1 MTMQSTSPRR
11 SPSAAAESRQHE
23 PLELVGLSDEAHTDG
38 RHFSS
43 SGNLESNFPLI
54 ADYALLSDCENT
66 CLLAP
71 SGAVEWLCLPR
82 PHDPSVFG
90 TLLDRSAGSFR
101 FGPMDVDV
109 PSNRRYVPGTMVLA
123 TTWQTRTGWLA
134 VRDFLAVGPWRHTD
148 DRSTLHRRVPGDF
161 DARHALV
168 RIATCLDGTVDLALT
183 CEPSFDY
190 GRLDA
195 SWMYEGPG
203 YYSATTTNQE
213 LPKLTLTGDL
223 RLGFE
228 GRAAKARHRLSKGES
243 CHVVLSWAD
252 QAPINDLEEARSAL
266 ADTDRFWRGWLDG
279 GQFPDHPWRETL
291 QRSALTLKAL
301 TYASTG
307 ALLAAPTTSL
317 PEYPGGQRNWDYR
330 YTWVRD
336 GSFALWALH
345 ALGFDSEADD
355 FLAFIADA
363 LESNPA
369 TSQAGVDR
377 ILRVLYA
384 VDGQDPPEEVEL
396 GHLTGYAG
404 SRPVRA
410 GNAASDQEQ
419 FDILGAIVD
428 CVYLHAK
435 TRDALSERA
444 WRVVIEAVEVVL
456 RRWRDPDQSIWEM
469 RGQARHYTY
478 TKVMCW
484 VAVDRGARL
493 AVLRG
498 DVALAARWR
507 TAAKEIHADVCTNG
521 VNKRGQFTQSYGSDN
536 LDASLLLL
544 PLLRFLPSQ
553 DERLRSTVLAI
564 ADDLTD
570 NGLVRRY
577 RVDVTDDGLEE
588 PESSF
593 TLCSF
598 WLVSA
603 LAEIGE
609 TDRARKLC
617 ERLIKEASALGLYGE
632 ELDPT
637 TGRHLGNF
645 PQALTHLA
653 LVNAVLHVIANETAS
668 TAGPRTAASD
678 CWWARAQ

>member
-1 MTMQSTSPRR
+1 M
-11 SPSAAAESRQHE
+11 
-23 PLELVGLSDEAHTDG
+23 
-38 RHFSS
+38 RH
-43 SGNLESNFPLI
+43 G
-54 ADYALLSDCENT
+54 CT
-66 CLLAP
+66 
-71 SGAVEWLCLPR
+71 R
-82 PHDPSVFG
+82 
-90 TLLDRSAGSFR
+90 
-101 FGPMDVDV
+101 V
-109 PSNRRYVPGTMVLA
+109 PA
-123 TTWQTRTGWLA
+123 TT
-134 VRDFLAVGPWRHTD
+134 VRQPRI
-148 DRSTLHRRVPGDF
+148 RSFP
-161 DARHALV
+161 
-168 RIATCLDGTVDLALT
+168 
-183 CEPSFDY
+183 
-190 GRLDA
+190 
-195 SWMYEGPG
+195 
-203 YYSATTTNQE
+203 Q
-213 LPKLTLTGDL
+213 LTLMGDL

-228 GRAAKARHRLSKGES
+228 GRAVKARHRLSKGES

-252 QAPINDLEEARSAL
+252 QAPIEDVEEARSAL

-279 GQFPDHPWRETL
+279 GHFPDHPWRETL

-355 FLAFIADA
+355 FLAFFADA
-363 LESNPA
+363 LEDDPA
-369 TSQAGVDR
+369 TSQPGVDR

-384 VDGQDPPEEVEL
+384 VDGQDPPAEVEL

-428 CVYLHAK
+428 CVYQHAK

-444 WRVVIEAVEVVL
+444 WRVVVEAVEVVL

-469 RGQARHYTY
+469 RGKARHYTY

-484 VAVDRGARL
+484 VAADRGARL

-498 DVALAARWR
+498 DAALADRWR
-507 TAAKEIHADVCTNG
+507 TAAKDIHADVCTNG
-521 VNKRGQFTQSYGSDN
+521 VNKDGQFTQSYGSDN

-617 ERLIKEASALGLYGE
+617 ERLIKEASDLGLYGE

-645 PQALTHLA
+645 PQAFTHLA
-653 LVNAVLHVIANETAS
+653 LVNAVLHVIASETVS
-668 TAGPRTAASD
+668 TTGPRTVASD
-678 CWWARAQ
+678 CWWASAE

>member
-1 MTMQSTSPRR
+1 MTMRAAPSQSD
-11 SPSAAAESRQHE
+11 SALGAPH
-23 PLELVGLSDEAHTDG
+23 PHDLFELVGPSGDALTGGTQLSSNLT
-38 RHFSS
+38 
-43 SGNLESNFPLI
+43 LESNFPPI

-66 CLLAP
+66 CLIAP
-71 SGAVEWLCLPR
+71 TGAVEWLCLPR

-101 FGPMDVDV
+101 FGPMDVAV

-134 VRDFLAVGPWRHTD
+134 IRDFLAVGPWRHTV
-148 DRSTLHRRVPGDF
+148 DRSTLHRRIPGDF

-168 RIATCLDGTVDLALT
+168 RIATCLDGTVEVDLS
-183 CEPSFDY
+183 CEPSFEY

-203 YYSATTTNQE
+203 YYRATTTNPE

-223 RLGFE
+223 RLGLE
-228 GRAAKARHRLSKGES
+228 GRAVKARHRLVKGES

-252 QAPINDLEEARSAL
+252 QAPIEDIEEARSSL

-279 GQFPDHPWRETL
+279 GRFPDHPWRETL

-330 YTWVRD
+330 YTWIRD
-336 GSFALWALH
+336 GSFTLWALH

-355 FLAFIADA
+355 FLAFLADA
-363 LESNPA
+363 LEDDPG
-369 TSQAGVDR
+369 TPQAGVDR

-384 VDGQDPPEEVEL
+384 IDGQGPPAEVEL
-396 GHLTGYAG
+396 GHLSGYAG

-410 GNAASDQEQ
+410 GNAASAQEQ

-428 CVYLHAK
+428 CVYQHAK
-435 TRDALSERA
+435 TRDALTERA
-444 WRVVIEAVEVVL
+444 WRVVVQAVEVAL

-469 RGQARHYTY
+469 RGEARHYTY

-484 VAVDRGARL
+484 VAADRGARL
-493 AVLRG
+493 ASLRG
-498 DVALAARWR
+498 EAELAARWR
-507 TAAKEIHADVCTNG
+507 TAADEIHDDVCTNG
-521 VNKRGQFTQSYGSDN
+521 LNGDGQFTQSYGSDN

-544 PLLRFLPSQ
+544 PLLRFLPPE
-553 DERLRSTVLAI
+553 DERLRSTVLAV
-564 ADDLTD
+564 ADNLTD

-577 RVDVTDDGLEE
+577 RVDATDDGLEE

-609 TDRARKLC
+609 TDRARELC
-617 ERLIKEASALGLYGE
+617 ERLIKAASNLGLYGE

-653 LVNAVLHVIANETAS
+653 LVNAVLHVIANETVG
-668 TAGPRTAASD
+668 TRGPRSVVSD
-678 CWWARAQ
+678 SWWTEVG

>member
-1 MTMQSTSPRR
+1 VAPGAPLTHDLFELV
-11 SPSAAAESRQHE
+11 SPSGDALTAVTQ
-23 PLELVGLSDEAHTDG
+23 LSSNGT
-38 RHFSS
+38 
-43 SGNLESNFPLI
+43 LESNFPPI
-54 ADYALLSDCENT
+54 SDYALLSDCENT
-66 CLLAP
+66 CLIAP
-71 SGAVEWLCLPR
+71 TGAVEWLCLPR

-90 TLLDRSAGSFR
+90 TLLDRSAGAFR
-101 FGPMDVDV
+101 FGPMDVAV

-134 VRDFLAVGPWRHTD
+134 IRDFLAVGPWRHTV

-161 DARHALV
+161 DSRHALV
-168 RIATCLDGTVDLALT
+168 RIATCLDGAVDVGLS
-183 CEPSFDY
+183 CEPSFEY

-195 SWMYEGPG
+195 SWLYEGPG
-203 YYSATTTNQE
+203 YYRAATSNPE
-213 LPKLTLTGDL
+213 HLKLTLTGDL
-223 RLGFE
+223 RLGLE
-228 GRAAKARHRLSKGES
+228 GRAVKARHRLLKGES

-252 QAPINDLEEARSAL
+252 QAPIEDIGEARSAL

-279 GQFPDHPWRETL
+279 GHFPDHPWRETL
-291 QRSALTLKAL
+291 QRSALTLKSL

-317 PEYPGGQRNWDYR
+317 PEYPGGNRNWDYR
-330 YTWVRD
+330 YAWIRD
-336 GSFALWALH
+336 GSFTLWALH

-355 FLAFIADA
+355 FIGFLADA
-363 LESNPA
+363 LEDDPGTPEA
-369 TSQAGVDR
+369 DVDR

-396 GHLTGYAG
+396 GHLSGYAG
-404 SRPVRA
+404 SRPVRV

-428 CVYLHAK
+428 CVYQHAK

-444 WRVVIEAVEVVL
+444 WGVVVQAVEVAL

-469 RGQARHYTY
+469 RGDARHYTY

-484 VAVDRGARL
+484 VAADRGARL
-493 AVLRG
+493 ASLRG
-498 DVALAARWR
+498 EAALSARWR
-507 TAAKEIHADVCTNG
+507 IAANEIHDDVCTNG
-521 VNKRGQFTQSYGSDN
+521 VNADGQFTQSYGSDN

-544 PLLRFLPSQ
+544 PLLRFLPPE

-564 ADDLTD
+564 ADDLTES
-570 NGLVRRY
+570 GLVRRY

-603 LAEIGE
+603 LDEIGE

-617 ERLIKEASALGLYGE
+617 ERLIKAASNLGLYGE

-653 LVNAVLHVIANETAS
+653 LVNAVLHVIANETVKTRGS
-668 TAGPRTAASD
+668 CSAASYG
-678 CWWARAQ
+678 WWAAAG

>member
-1 MTMQSTSPRR
+1 
-11 SPSAAAESRQHE
+11 
-23 PLELVGLSDEAHTDG
+23 
-38 RHFSS
+38 
-43 SGNLESNFPLI
+43 
-54 ADYALLSDCENT
+54 
-66 CLLAP
+66 
-71 SGAVEWLCLPR
+71 
-82 PHDPSVFG
+82 
-90 TLLDRSAGSFR
+90 
-101 FGPMDVDV
+101 
-109 PSNRRYVPGTMVLA
+109 MVLA

-134 VRDFLAVGPWRHTD
+134 VRDFLAVGPWRHTV

-168 RIATCLDGTVDLALT
+168 RIATCLDGTVDLALS

-203 YYSATTTNQE
+203 YYRATTTNQE

-228 GRAAKARHRLSKGES
+228 GRAVKARHRLSKGES

-252 QAPINDLEEARSAL
+252 QAPIEDIEEARSAL

-279 GQFPDHPWRETL
+279 GHFPDHPWRETL

-330 YTWVRD
+330 YTWIRD

-355 FLAFIADA
+355 FLAFFADA
-363 LESNPA
+363 LEDDPA

-384 VDGQDPPEEVEL
+384 VDGQDPPAEVEL

-428 CVYLHAK
+428 CVYQHAK
-435 TRDALSERA
+435 TRDALSERGMA
-444 WRVVIEAVEVVL
+444 
-456 RRWRDPDQSIWEM
+456 
-469 RGQARHYTY
+469 
-478 TKVMCW
+478 
-484 VAVDRGARL
+484 
-493 AVLRG
+493 
-498 DVALAARWR
+498 
-507 TAAKEIHADVCTNG
+507 
-521 VNKRGQFTQSYGSDN
+521 
-536 LDASLLLL
+536 
-544 PLLRFLPSQ
+544 
-553 DERLRSTVLAI
+553 
-564 ADDLTD
+564 
-570 NGLVRRY
+570 
-577 RVDVTDDGLEE
+577 
-588 PESSF
+588 
-593 TLCSF
+593 
-598 WLVSA
+598 
-603 LAEIGE
+603 
-609 TDRARKLC
+609 
-617 ERLIKEASALGLYGE
+617 
-632 ELDPT
+632 
-637 TGRHLGNF
+637 GR
-645 PQALTHLA
+645 
-653 LVNAVLHVIANETAS
+653 
-668 TAGPRTAASD
+668 
-678 CWWARAQ
+678 C

>member
-1 MTMQSTSPRR
+1 MTMRAAPSQSA
-11 SPSAAAESRQHE
+11 SALGAPH
-23 PLELVGLSDEAHTDG
+23 PHDLFELVGPSGDALTGGTQLSSNGT
-38 RHFSS
+38 
-43 SGNLESNFPLI
+43 LESNFPPI

-66 CLLAP
+66 CLIAP
-71 SGAVEWLCLPR
+71 TGAVEWLCLPR

-101 FGPMDVDV
+101 FGPMDVAV

-134 VRDFLAVGPWRHTD
+134 IRDFLAVGPWHHAV
-148 DRSTLHRRVPGDF
+148 DRSTLHRRIPGDF

-168 RIATCLDGTVDLALT
+168 RMATCLDGTVDVDLS
-183 CEPSFDY
+183 CEPSFEY

-203 YYSATTTNQE
+203 YYRAATTNPE
-213 LPKLTLTGDL
+213 RPKLTMTGDL
-223 RLGFE
+223 RLGLE
-228 GRAAKARHRLSKGES
+228 GRAVKARHRLLKGES
-243 CHVVLSWAD
+243 CHVVLSWAN
-252 QAPINDLEEARSAL
+252 QAPIEDIGEARSSL
-266 ADTDRFWRGWLDG
+266 ADTGRFWRGWLDG
-279 GQFPDHPWRETL
+279 GHFPDHPWRETL
-291 QRSALTLKAL
+291 QRSALTLKSL

-330 YTWVRD
+330 YAWIRD
-336 GSFALWALH
+336 GSFTLWALH

-355 FLAFIADA
+355 FLAFLADA
-363 LESNPA
+363 LEDDPGTPEA
-369 TSQAGVDR
+369 DVDR
-377 ILRVLYA
+377 ILHVLYA

-396 GHLTGYAG
+396 GHLSGYAG

-410 GNAASDQEQ
+410 GNGASAQEQ

-428 CVYLHAK
+428 CVYQHAK

-444 WRVVIEAVEVVL
+444 WGVVVQAVEVAL

-469 RGQARHYTY
+469 RGEARHYTY

-484 VAVDRGARL
+484 VAADRGARL
-493 AVLRG
+493 ASLRG
-498 DVALAARWR
+498 EAALAARWR
-507 TAAKEIHADVCTNG
+507 IAANEIHDHVCANG
-521 VNKRGQFTQSYGSDN
+521 VNGIGQFTQSYGSDN

-544 PLLRFLPSQ
+544 PLLRFLPPE

-564 ADDLTD
+564 ADNLTD
-570 NGLVRRY
+570 RGLVRRY

-617 ERLIKEASALGLYGE
+617 ERLIKAASNLGLYGE

-637 TGRHLGNF
+637 TGRHFGNF

-653 LVNAVLHVIANETAS
+653 LVNAVLHVIANETVKTRGSCSDAS
-668 TAGPRTAASD
+668 HG
-678 CWWARAQ
+678 WWAAAG